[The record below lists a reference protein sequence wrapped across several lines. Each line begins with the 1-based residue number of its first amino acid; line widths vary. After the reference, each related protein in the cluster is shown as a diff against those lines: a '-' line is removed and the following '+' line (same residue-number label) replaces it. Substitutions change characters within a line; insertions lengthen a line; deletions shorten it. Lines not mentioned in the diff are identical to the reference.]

1 MHPSIWKKYFE
12 RGNQVNSIVQW
23 IKVNLTTVFGFNLNF
38 ELKELTL
45 SLGFLIS
52 FKEKMEEF
60 NLKTKIYSIEPSFC
74 FANDSNY
81 SYKCIIHK

>member
-60 NLKTKIYSIEPSFC
+60 NLKTKIYSIEPL
-74 FANDSNY
+74 
-81 SYKCIIHK
+81 